1 MYITS
6 LHVATHIRHSYIICS
21 VSLLL
26 PLKYCYILVL
36 ENEPVR
42 FYGTPFT
49 YCDQYGSVHKSESSE
64 WLVCMQE
71 RILLDA
77 MFDVPGTDIVEVVL
91 TEDVVRG
98 GKSPEYVRRSPVDCE
113 EAETAS
119 AELRRSSV

>member
-1 MYITS
+1 LKDINAARPDPYNNK
-6 LHVATHIRHSYIICS
+6 
-21 VSLLL
+21 VSIKYLVETQLLL
-26 PLKYCYILVL
+26 SFRVK
-36 ENEPVR
+36 
-42 FYGTPFT
+42 
-49 YCDQYGSVHKSESSE
+49 
-64 WLVCMQE
+64 E

-98 GKSPEYVRRSPVDCE
+98 GKAPEYVRRSPLECE

>member
-1 MYITS
+1 MWQRSSDEFDNKVEELIDS
-6 LHVATHIRHSYIICS
+6 SFILLS
-21 VSLLL
+21 VRLLFD
-26 PLKYCYILVL
+26 I
-36 ENEPVR
+36 
-42 FYGTPFT
+42 
-49 YCDQYGSVHKSESSE
+49 DHD
-64 WLVCMQE
+64 WLVCMKE

-98 GKSPEYVRRSPVDCE
+98 TKPPEYIRRSPIECE